1 MSVSLQKGQKVNLS
15 KDNAG
20 LAKVIVGLGWDEAKP
35 SGGGGGGFFATLFG
49 GAATTHQAID
59 CDASAIM
66 LKNGKF
72 VDRTDLVYFGNLK
85 HKSGTVNHMG
95 DNLTGEGEG
104 DDEQIVIDLSRVP
117 AEYDKIVIV
126 VNIYQAVQRKQH
138 FGMIENAF
146 IRLVDARN
154 NKEMCKYNL
163 TENYSG
169 MTAMIFGEIYRHN
182 GEWKFNAM
190 GKWNNRSGNW
200 RTLPKIFIILSIG
213 DNHLFT
219 NKRDYAIVPLL

>member
-59 CDASAIM
+59 SDASAIM

-190 GKWNNRSGNW
+190 GNG
-200 RTLPKIFIILSIG
+200 TTDPGIG
-213 DNHLFT
+213 ELCRRFS
-219 NKRDYAIVPLL
+219 

>member
-20 LAKVIVGLGWDEAKP
+20 LEKVIVGLGWDEAKP
-35 SGGGGGGFFATLFG
+35 SGGGGGGFFATLFGG

-190 GKWNNRSGNW
+190 GNG
-200 RTLPKIFIILSIG
+200 TTDPGIG
-213 DNHLFT
+213 ELCRRFS
-219 NKRDYAIVPLL
+219 

>member
-35 SGGGGGGFFATLFG
+35 SGGGGGGFFATLFGG

-126 VNIYQAVQRKQH
+126 VNIDQAVQRKQH

-190 GKWNNRSGNW
+190 GNG
-200 RTLPKIFIILSIG
+200 TTDPGIG
-213 DNHLFT
+213 ELCRRFS
-219 NKRDYAIVPLL
+219 

>member
-104 DDEQIVIDLSRVP
+104 VDEQIVIDLSRVP

-190 GKWNNRSGNW
+190 GNG
-200 RTLPKIFIILSIG
+200 TTDPGIG
-213 DNHLFT
+213 ELCRRFS
-219 NKRDYAIVPLL
+219 